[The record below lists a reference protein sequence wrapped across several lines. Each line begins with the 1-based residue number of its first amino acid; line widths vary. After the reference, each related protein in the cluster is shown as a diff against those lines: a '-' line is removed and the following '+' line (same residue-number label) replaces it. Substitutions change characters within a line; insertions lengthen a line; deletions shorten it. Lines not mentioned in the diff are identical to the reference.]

1 MSVSDH
7 TAERRGRSAGAQS
20 ADGRSTDRQ
29 AKSQS
34 ARSSHSSPVPPRQRP
49 LEGAASGLEFPLVEA
64 VESVIIPRLQ
74 LYLGAEGAAAIERLL
89 EGQTPEFPFISSF
102 GQLIVSADSRDAF
115 RFVEMLLERGVTT
128 EAILLNLMAPVARSM
143 GMMWETDLC
152 NFVDVTVGLA
162 RIQQMMRQVRRP
174 YPSELTGAAY
184 KGTILLVPT
193 PGEQHTF
200 GLKIV
205 EEFLLKDGFDVECQL
220 RAGVDDITAAVT
232 ENSYDIIGFSVGGIR
247 LIEPLRSIISLVR
260 HHSLNRSI
268 KVMIGG
274 VILGDHS
281 DLVSS
286 VGADACIT
294 DVHEAVSLANTW
306 IDSAQ
311 SAPSSQPAL

>member
-7 TAERRGRSAGAQS
+7 TAERRGLPSGRQG

-29 AKSQS
+29 NKGQS

-49 LEGAASGLEFPLVEA
+49 LDGAAPELEGPLVEA
-64 VESVIIPRLQ
+64 VENVVIPRLQ

-89 EGQTPEFPFISSF
+89 EGQTPDSAFISSF
-102 GQLIVSADSRDAF
+102 GQLIISADSRDAF
-115 RFVEMLLERGVTT
+115 RFVEMLVERGVTT
-128 EAILLNLMAPVARSM
+128 EAILLNLMAPVARTM
-143 GMMWETDLC
+143 GEMWEVDLC
-152 NFVDVTVGLA
+152 NFVDVTVGLT

-174 YPSELTGAAY
+174 SPAEILGSGY
-184 KGTILLVPT
+184 KGTILLVPA

-205 EEFLLKDGFDVECQL
+205 EEFLLKDGWDVDCQL

-232 ENSYDIIGFSVGGIR
+232 ENSYDIIGFSVGGVR

-281 DLVSS
+281 DLTSS
-286 VGADACIT
+286 VGADVCIT
-294 DVHEAVSLANTW
+294 DVHEAVSQANSW
-306 IDSAQ
+306 IESTK
-311 SAPSSQPAL
+311 SAPSDQPSL